1 MATLVAAATCAG
13 AAVAAATL
21 TNTPKDLNTAPRT
34 SEIAVGQDHFDD
46 ARNVQLYVSN
56 AAPTQLFAPAAGKV
70 TTFPCAQGTTV
81 ISGGTPLALDGV
93 PKLALATATPL
104 WRDLSLETRGD
115 DVRSFQNELARL
127 GFSLNTDGVMGQNT
141 LNAAK
146 VALARIGITQ
156 ELSVIPAASIVW
168 IPAATVTV
176 AACDTSVGADVQQ
189 GAALASFTSVSP
201 NVSIVDQPMD
211 LLPGDRIVK
220 VGDTQF
226 QVDSSGDVHVQDVSV
241 LGVGTTPNSSDS
253 NAKLIDAQ
261 IVLADP
267 VTVSVVPPSAVYDV
281 QGADGCV
288 SSKGVGYHVH
298 ILGSQLGETLVNFTD
313 GKTPKH
319 VDTPANRSPS
329 CT

>member
-21 TNTPKDLNTAPRT
+21 TSAPEDLNTAQRPR
-34 SEIAVGQDHFDD
+34 EIAVGQDHFDD
-46 ARNVQLYVSN
+46 ARNVQLSVSS
-56 AAPTQLFAPAAGKV
+56 AAPAQLFAPGAGMV

-81 ISGGTPLALDGV
+81 TSGGTPLALDGV
-93 PKLALATATPL
+93 PTLALATATPL
-104 WRDLSLETRGD
+104 WRDLSLDMRGD
-115 DVRSFQNELARL
+115 DVRSFQNELDRL
-127 GFSLNTDGVMGQNT
+127 GFSLNADGVMGQNT

-146 VALARIGITQ
+146 VALARVGITQ
-156 ELSVIPAASIVW
+156 ESNVISAASIVW

-176 AACDTSVGADVQQ
+176 AACDTSVGAHVQR
-189 GAALASFTSVSP
+189 GASLASFTGVSP
-201 NVSIVDQPMD
+201 NVSIVERPTD

-220 VGDTQF
+220 VGDSRF
-226 QVDSSGDVHVQDVSV
+226 QVDSSGEIHVQDVSA
-241 LGVGTTPNSSDS
+241 LGAGTTPHSSGS

-267 VTVSVVPPSAVYDV
+267 ITVSVVPPSAVYDV

-288 SSKGVGYHVH
+288 SFKGVGYHVH
-298 ILGSQLGETLVNFTD
+298 ILGSQLGETLVDFAEGT
-313 GKTPKH
+313 TPKH

>member
-1 MATLVAAATCAG
+1 MATLVAAAACAG

-21 TNTPKDLNTAPRT
+21 TNTPVDLNTAPRT

-46 ARNVQLYVSN
+46 ARDVQLKVSN
-56 AAPTQLFAPAAGKV
+56 PAPSQLFAPAPGKV
-70 TTFPCAQGTTV
+70 TAFPCAQGTTV
-81 ISGGTPLALDGV
+81 TSGGTPLALDGV
-93 PKLALATATPL
+93 PRLALATATPL

-127 GFSLNTDGVMGQNT
+127 GFSLNTDGVVGQNT

-146 VALARIGITQ
+146 QALARIGITQ
-156 ELSVIPAASIVW
+156 ESNVISAASIVW

-176 AACDTSVGADVQQ
+176 AACETSIGADVQQ
-189 GAALASFTSVSP
+189 GAALASFTNLSP
-201 NVSIVDQPMD
+201 NVSIVEQPTD

-220 VGDTQF
+220 VGDAQF
-226 QVDSSGDVHVQDVSV
+226 KVDSGGDIHVQDVSL
-241 LGVGTTPNSSDS
+241 LGVGTAPNSSDS
-253 NAKLIDAQ
+253 NTRLIDAQ
-261 IVLADP
+261 ILLADP
-267 VTVSVVPPSAVYDV
+267 ITVSVVPPSAVYDV
-281 QGADGCV
+281 QGTDGCV

-298 ILGSQLGETLVNFTD
+298 ILGSQLGETLINFAE
-313 GKTPKH
+313 GQTPKH